1 MNINYISLGSYRFKI
16 VFLLI
21 LQNKGIIAN
30 NRKLRKINSSFSG
43 KEVILEEVLKVS
55 NLRKRFGK
63 VEIIKDISFRIM
75 EGEIFGFLG
84 PNGSGKTTTIKMLVD
99 LIGMDSG
106 SITVMGKDIKKDR
119 EAALA
124 YIGAVVESPELYSYL
139 SGYENLMQIARIR
152 NISRDRIDSTVELVG
167 LTGRIKD
174 KMKKYSL
181 GMKQR
186 LGLAAA
192 LLSDPKLLILDEPT
206 NGLDPNGIIE
216 LRSILKKLA
225 LDKGMAVFVSSH
237 ILGEIQQLCDT
248 VAFIEDGIITSIES
262 MSMVHDTLVYVIE
275 TEKKETTQAILLN
288 TQGITSVREGD
299 KGYIFELSDRKP
311 SLVLKDI
318 INEGVEVDSFSKHSK
333 ELEER
338 YMELI
343 KGGIR

>member
-1 MNINYISLGSYRFKI
+1 M
-16 VFLLI
+16 
-21 LQNKGIIAN
+21 
-30 NRKLRKINSSFSG
+30 
-43 KEVILEEVLKVS
+43 EEVLKVS

-63 VEIIKDISFRIM
+63 VEIIKDISFQVR

-99 LIGMDSG
+99 LIAMDSG
-106 SITVMGKDIKKDR
+106 SISVMGKDIKENR
-119 EAALA
+119 EAALLN
-124 YIGAVVESPELYSYL
+124 IGAVVESPELYSYL

-152 NISRDRIDSTVELVG
+152 NISKERINAVVELVG

-225 LDKGMAVFVSSH
+225 LEKGMAVFVSSH

-262 MSMVHDTLVYVIE
+262 MSMVHDTLVYVVE
-275 TEKKETTQAILLN
+275 TDKKDETRNVLENIP
-288 TQGITSVREGD
+288 GITSVREGE

-311 SLVLKDI
+311 SMVLKDI
-318 INEGVEVDSFSKHSK
+318 INSGVEVDSFSKHSK